1 MCLPKYS
8 SGVLCLSFIRRIVIV
23 ALSISLITSSF
34 AIGLPHNVK
43 AENID
48 YTQLVNT
55 FSSYYHELTP
65 AEKNLLKDAR
75 TFLQGQDNN
84 FWKAKLGLNDF
95 IPQTGTDSYGAT
107 RTVTADDLANL
118 VKDFVITLYGID
130 AQFETNLLAF
140 RNNQGHIDTF
150 KIAFGDDYT
159 LQDLFDILVNAQ
171 DEAVQGVPSFFLGTP
186 LNTILKDAITA
197 SVGSEFSGKL
207 SSVGLSVDQ
216 LIGLRS
222 DFENVTFTSGGA
234 TKTLGQARD
243 VILLGAARQFIT
255 VTGMVKNGTQNLTV
269 GTSNTL
275 NLKVTIPNLITDFPI
290 TSIVDWSS
298 SSSAV
303 TISQANDTVTITGA
317 TAGQS
322 STIEGR
328 YNNILLVSGTINVV
342 TATTGGVGPGGAG
355 GSTGASPI
363 TDAITEEVTTDTNGS
378 TTTTVT
384 LDLDKFK
391 EFVNALT
398 NSAVN
403 IKVSGTSDKVSVQLP
418 VEALTALASKN
429 NNAILQIESSNGT
442 YSLPVKVINTANL
455 ATQLGVSADDVT
467 VTVNINKVTAAVQGQ
482 MDQSITGLGAKSL
495 TSGIEFEIVASANGK
510 SIIVNNFGNV
520 YVSRSLTVD
529 GTVDAS
535 TTTGVLYNPSTGS
548 LQFVPTTFATVNG
561 QTVATLKRNA
571 NSIYTVV
578 EHKKSFQDISANHW
592 GKADIELLASKFVI
606 NGLTAD
612 TFGTDVEITRAQFT
626 ALLVRALGLSEQAGE
641 GTFSD
646 VSSKAWYAAA
656 VSTAAELGLVE
667 GFNDGTF
674 KPEQVINRQE
684 LAVLM
689 KRALEFVGKDV
700 KNVNVSSKLNA
711 FSDKNSISNWAADA
725 VAQVSVTGITTGKTV
740 NGELAYA
747 PQESATRAEAA
758 VMLKRLL
765 QYVEFINAQK

>member
-1 MCLPKYS
+1 M
-8 SGVLCLSFIRRIVIV
+8 
-23 ALSISLITSSF
+23 ALSISLIASSF

-75 TFLQGQDNN
+75 TFLQGKDNV
-84 FWKAKLGLNDF
+84 FWKDKLGLNDF
-95 IPQTGTDSYGAT
+95 IPQTGTDSYGDT
-107 RTVTADDLANL
+107 RTVYADDLANL

-130 AQFETNLLAF
+130 AQFETNLLSF

-171 DEAVQGVPSFFLGTP
+171 NEAVQGVPSFFLGTP

-197 SVGSEFSGKL
+197 SVPSEFSGKL
-207 SSVGLSVDQ
+207 GSVGLSVDQ

-255 VTGMVKNGTQNLTV
+255 VTGMMKNGAQNLTV
-269 GTSNTL
+269 GTSNTI

-303 TISQANDTVTITGA
+303 TINQANDTVTITGA

-322 STIEGR
+322 STIEAR
-328 YNNILLVSGTINVV
+328 YNNILLLSGTINVV
-342 TATTGGVGPGGAG
+342 AATTGGGAGPGGAG
-355 GSTGASPI
+355 GTTGATRI
-363 TDAITEEVTTDTNGS
+363 TDAITENVTADTSGR

-398 NSAVN
+398 NSEVN

-418 VEALTALASKN
+418 AGALTALATKN
-429 NNAILQIESSNGT
+429 NNATLEIESSNGT
-442 YSLPVKVINTANL
+442 YSLPVKVINTAAL

-467 VTVNINKVTAAVQGQ
+467 VTVNMNKVSAAVQGQ

-495 TSGIEFEIVASANGK
+495 ASGIEFEIVASANGK

-548 LQFVPTTFATVNG
+548 LQFVPATFAAVDG
-561 QTVATLKRNA
+561 QTVATLKRNG

-578 EHKKSFQDISANHW
+578 ENKKSFQDISANHW

-711 FSDKNSISNWAADA
+711 FSDKNAISDWAADA

-765 QYVEFINAQK
+765 QYVEFINAQ